1 MIFGN
6 YCTLKRG
13 AIVIVAAIYL
23 RDSFGATWE
32 NRLKI
37 DFNLSGKKQDKNTK
51 HDDIYH
57 PLESLSD
64 QIK

>member
-23 RDSFGATWE
+23 TGSFEARWE

-37 DFNLSGKKQDKNTK
+37 DLNFQEKQDRNTK
-51 HDDIYH
+51 HD
-57 PLESLSD
+57 
-64 QIK
+64 

>member
-37 DFNLSGKKQDKNTK
+37 DLNLSGKKTRQKYKT
-51 HDDIYH
+51 
-57 PLESLSD
+57 
-64 QIK
+64 